1 MRQRVVTI
9 LLAALIVAVIA
20 SYMVYRMVQARIA
33 NSTPAQVSRVIVA
46 ARNLDIGS
54 LLRDTDLK
62 MGDWTGPLAK
72 GMVTAKDSLVGRGV
86 VSAIYEGEPV
96 LDYRLAAAGAGGGLA
111 ATIPAGMRA
120 CAVKVND
127 VVGVAGFVV
136 PGMRVD
142 VLVSWTPTN
151 TAAPTGPKVR
161 TLLQNIQVLSA
172 GQNIQ
177 KDAEGKPVQVQVV
190 NLLVTPEQAEVLSLA
205 SNETRL
211 QLVLRNP
218 LDNQMAK
225 VPGSGMASLFNDQ
238 NAPPPV
244 PSTKPL
250 LLKAKLPTAP
260 VVTPSAPEV
269 YVIEVLNGPRKAEA
283 KFAPAAEARP

>member
-20 SYMVYRMVQARIA
+20 SYIVYRMVQGRIA

-46 ARNLDIGS
+46 ARNLEIGS
-54 LLRDTDLK
+54 LIHDTDLK
-62 MGDWTGPLAK
+62 KGDWTGQLAK

-142 VLVSWTPTN
+142 VLISGNPPGTD
-151 TAAPTGPKVR
+151 ASGGSKVK
-161 TLLQNIQVLSA
+161 TILQN
-172 GQNIQ
+172 
-177 KDAEGKPVQVQVV
+177 
-190 NLLVTPEQAEVLSLA
+190 
-205 SNETRL
+205 
-211 QLVLRNP
+211 
-218 LDNQMAK
+218 
-225 VPGSGMASLFNDQ
+225 
-238 NAPPPV
+238 
-244 PSTKPL
+244 
-250 LLKAKLPTAP
+250 
-260 VVTPSAPEV
+260 
-269 YVIEVLNGPRKAEA
+269 
-283 KFAPAAEARP
+283 